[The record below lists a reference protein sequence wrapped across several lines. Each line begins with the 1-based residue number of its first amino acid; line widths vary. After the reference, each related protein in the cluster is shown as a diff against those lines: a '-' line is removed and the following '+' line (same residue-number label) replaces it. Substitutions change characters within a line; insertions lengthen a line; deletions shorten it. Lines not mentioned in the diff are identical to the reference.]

1 MQRAGGALSVMF
13 FYPMTQSILLL
24 LAGVVLAWFGG
35 TLFVDGEKAGEGK
48 IPRTA
53 PYAFSGDEGI
63 NVGADH
69 ETPVSEDYKQDDN
82 KFTGK
87 IHQVTVE
94 IFPVTKTAAI

>member
-1 MQRAGGALSVMF
+1 
-13 FYPMTQSILLL
+13 
-24 LAGVVLAWFGG
+24 
-35 TLFVDGEKAGEGK
+35 VDDEKVGEGK
-48 IPRTA
+48 IPRTV
-53 PYAFSGDEGI
+53 PYAFSADEGI

-94 IFPVTKTAAI
+94 IFPVNKTTAMKAGDVKKLRSQIAEYLND